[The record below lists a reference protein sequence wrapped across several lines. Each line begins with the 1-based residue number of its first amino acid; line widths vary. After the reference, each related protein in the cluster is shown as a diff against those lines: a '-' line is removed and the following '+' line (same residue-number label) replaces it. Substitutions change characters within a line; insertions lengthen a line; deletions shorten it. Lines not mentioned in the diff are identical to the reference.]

1 MAGDHEHPDH
11 RPDASGSHGHGHGHD
26 GHEHFGPADPA
37 TLATRQG
44 TRATWISLGLLAL
57 TAVLQLG
64 VVMVSGSV
72 ALLADTIHNLTDALT
87 AVPLLIAFRLAR
99 KPPNARYPYG
109 YHRAEDLAGVVIVAM
124 ILLSAVFAGV
134 EAVRR
139 LFDPEPIEQIGL
151 VLAAGLIGF
160 AGNEAVAIYRI
171 RVGKRI
177 GSAAMEADGL
187 HARADGITS
196 LGVVLSAIGVMLGFE
211 RADAFVGLAITLA
224 IGWTLVQAA
233 RAVIHRVLD
242 GSDEATIGL
251 IEEIASAVPGVEHVT
266 EARARWTGHQLRAE
280 LNIVVE
286 PRLTVEDGHAIADR
300 ARDELLH
307 HVPRLGAATVHVDP
321 HEHDGHREPAKDP
334 TVHASE

>member
-1 MAGDHEHPDH
+1 MEDDHE
-11 RPDASGSHGHGHGHD
+11 DAAHTAHAHGHGGN
-26 GHEHFGPADPA
+26 GHEHFGPADPS

-64 VVMVSGSV
+64 VVIVSGSV
-72 ALLADTIHNLTDALT
+72 ALLADTIHNFSDALT
-87 AVPLLIAFRLAR
+87 AIPLLIAFRLAR

-124 ILLSAVFAGV
+124 IFLSAVFAGM

-139 LFDPEPIEQIGL
+139 LLDPQPIEQVGL

-160 AGNEAVAIYRI
+160 AGNEAVAVYRI

-196 LGVVLSAIGVMLGFE
+196 LGVVLSAIGVLLGFE

-224 IGWTLVQAA
+224 IGWTLVQAG

-251 IEEIASAVPGVEHVT
+251 IEEVAAAVTGVEHVT

-280 LNIVVE
+280 LNIVVD
-286 PRLTVEDGHAIADR
+286 PRLTVGDGHAIADR
-300 ARDELLH
+300 AREELLS
-307 HVPRLGAATVHVDP
+307 HVPRLAEATVHVDP
-321 HEHDGHREPAKDP
+321 HEHDGHVATPPAGGSSP
-334 TVHASE
+334 AE